1 MKILKPNLNLDL
13 FNEKLSAAALRILL
27 LDYDGTLA
35 PFTEERMAAV
45 PYPGIEDL
53 ISRIGVLDRCRVII
67 ISGRK
72 IEDLL
77 KLVRFET
84 MPELW
89 GCHGWE
95 RLSPGEKYI
104 ARDVG
109 TDVKLFLGKASE
121 YAMNNGLSDR
131 FERKPVSIAFH
142 WRGGEPGLENKI
154 TTMIHS
160 DLLTAAVDA
169 GLEMRRF
176 SGGIELIASGVNK
189 GRAVDSILDEYGRDA
204 VTAYLGDDNTDED
217 AFAALGE
224 RGLSVLACRELHAT
238 GADIWIRPPEELL
251 TFLENWA
258 DTCGAGK

>member
-13 FNEKLSAAALRILL
+13 FNEKLSAAAHRILL

-35 PFTEERMAAV
+35 PFTEERMMAF
-45 PYPGIEDL
+45 PYPGIEEL
-53 ISRIGVLDRCRVII
+53 ISRIRVLDGCRVII

-95 RLSPGEKYI
+95 RLSPGEKFI
-104 ARDVG
+104 VREPG
-109 TDVKLFLGKASE
+109 SDVKSFLGKASE

-142 WRGGEPGLENKI
+142 WRGGEPGLEDKI
-154 TTMIHS
+154 TSMIRS
-160 DLLTAAVDA
+160 DLLAAAADA

-189 GRAVDSILDEYGRDA
+189 GSAVDSILDEYGRDA
-204 VTAYLGDDNTDED
+204 AAAYLGDDNTDED
-217 AFAALGE
+217 AFTAIGK
-224 RGLSVLACRELHAT
+224 RGLSVLVCREQRET
-238 GADIWIRPPEELL
+238 EADIWIRPPEELF

-258 DTCGAGK
+258 ETCGAGK